1 MRPWLLLALGPLLA
15 GCYKYVPLESA
26 WPSPGQV
33 IELSLTPE
41 GADRVARFYGPGISQ
56 LDATVRATRADTL
69 ELAVRRAWT
78 PEGFESSFKQDSVM
92 LPRSSIASISGRR
105 LAVGP
110 TVLLGGLLVGGAAG
124 ATAALSGGDRG
135 NGVVK
140 GGGPASQQ

>member
-15 GCYKYVPLESA
+15 GCYKYVPLESGA
-26 WPSPGQV
+26 PTPGQV
-33 IELSLTPE
+33 IQLSLTQE
-41 GADRVARFYGPGISQ
+41 GSDRVARFYGPGISQ

-78 PEGFESSFKQDSVM
+78 PQGFESSFALDSLL
-92 LPRSSIASISGRR
+92 LPRSAVASISGRR
-105 LAVGP
+105 FAVGP

-135 NGVVK
+135 NGVTTS
-140 GGGPASQQ
+140 GGSTQHQ